1 MKVKPLSDRIVVKR
15 SEAEDKTEFSIVIPG
30 LSVDKP
36 DGGEVIS
43 IGSTELVKVGDK
55 IIFGKYAGQAFKLE
69 GIEYLTLR
77 ESDIVAKFN

>member
-15 SEAEDKTEFSIVIPG
+15 SEAEDKTEFGIVIPG

-36 DGGEVIS
+36 DEGEVIS

-69 GIEYLTLR
+69 GVEYLTLR
-77 ESDIVAKFN
+77 ENDIVAKFN